1 MTPNVSSRVAVL
13 ISGLALVVALG
24 GTGYAAAK
32 IGGNQIKKNAIT
44 SPKVKNDSLTGAD
57 VAEASLSPVPR
68 ATDATHA
75 GSADQATH
83 ATNAD
88 TAGTAGTADNA
99 TNADHADTATNAINA
114 TNAAA
119 VNGIV
124 VSKVDYRSPTPSFFT
139 IYSGGG
145 LTLRASC
152 EVLGADLVLQALTS
166 KTGASIYATWR
177 DLESTTS
184 GSNDL
189 ESGSF
194 STIAAFDLLAGAAPA
209 NEDPAMV
216 WFTYDA
222 TDGTAITGQ
231 LSTDTNAGQIGD
243 SCVVSGTVTRG

>member
-99 TNADHADTATNAINA
+99 TNADHADTATNA

-177 DLESTTS
+177 DLEGTTT
-184 GSNDL
+184 GANDQ
-189 ESGSF
+189 ESGGF
-194 STIAAFDLLAGAAPA
+194 QPNTTFDLLAGAGTG

-231 LSTDTNAGQIGD
+231 LSTDTNAGLIGD